1 MRVFNSGLIRKM
13 YLDKQG
19 NPWELVQKYHTDNYT
34 YCVVKNVI
42 TDEQTTLT
50 DWQVQKH
57 LFEVP
62 TR

>member
-1 MRVFNSGLIRKM
+1 MSRKI

-19 NPWELVQKYHTDNYT
+19 NPWELVQKYHTDNYA
-34 YCVVKNVI
+34 YYVVKNVI

-50 DWQVQKH
+50 DWQVRKH

-62 TR
+62 CA

>member
-1 MRVFNSGLIRKM
+1 M

-19 NPWELVQKYHTDNYT
+19 NPWELVQKYYTDDYT

-42 TDEQTTLT
+42 TDEQTVLT

-62 TR
+62 TK